1 MADIKRILRKRS
13 WTGRELGILELTNMC
28 ELYRQGL
35 EGEAHP
41 KPIVE
46 PARFQ
51 KMLDTIRGTED
62 SKDYNGYIAIYDW
75 LRLHN
80 YIALAHE
87 QQAQFQVERITNA
100 LKNAGTAE
108 MFFQYIGQLPLIVT
122 EKQYNAMRDEARSR
136 EISGKEDN
144 LFMLVDRALFFYSRQ
159 LDEEPEA
166 SGNPLRALKEKLM
179 GAKADSPLIL
189 AADREAGELSKWELI
204 TNTGLLEYYQA
215 MPTMKG
221 EPEEPEAIAQVE
233 DFLACFQ
240 EAAAAIVEDIRGKG
254 LIPASFGEGLPAA
267 ELWLEPLISWKDL
280 YERDIYG
287 MRELLD
293 ADTTLFD
300 GNGRALHNGIAIV
313 RSSDLWKSS
322 RIDEKDCYEPPQLEQ
337 QMRSLSL
344 EAYFPEG
351 EEQEKKRRAKKKE
364 QDALA
369 ASYSVILGFNT
380 ALEMIAAEYDVPS
393 ILIFRINIEAMREDI
408 EDMNGLAEGLAKL
421 LTDTPFGDS
430 ELNKKKLSTL
440 LEVFPIFDTKAI
452 QIPEEN
458 IAAAKELLKDYRAF
472 RGGGE
477 DELRALIFFAGT
489 DQAGAGKEEAH
500 G

>member
-122 EKQYNAMRDEARSR
+122 EKQYNAMRNEARER

-144 LFMLVDRALFFYSRQ
+144 LFMLVERALYFFSRQ

-166 SGNPLRALKEKLM
+166 SGNPLRALKEKLLTTP
-179 GAKADSPLIL
+179 ADSPLVL
-189 AADREAGELSKWELI
+189 AAYQEPEQISQWEAI
-204 TNTGLLEYYQA
+204 YDTGLLEFYQA
-215 MPTMKG
+215 MPTLTG

-233 DFLACFQ
+233 DFLEHFQ
-240 EAAAAIVEDIRGKG
+240 EAAAAAVEDIRQKG
-254 LIPASFGEGLPAA
+254 LIPARFGEGLPAA
-267 ELWLEPLISWKDL
+267 DLWLEPLISWKEL
-280 YERDIYG
+280 YERDLYG
-287 MRELLD
+287 MREMLD
-293 ADTTLFD
+293 ADTTTFD
-300 GNGRALHNGIAIV
+300 GNKRALDNGIAIL
-313 RSSDLWKSS
+313 RSSNLWKSF
-322 RIDEKDCYEPPQLEQ
+322 RINDRDYYEPPQLEE

-351 EEQEKKRRAKKKE
+351 EEQEKKRRGKKKE

-408 EDMNGLAEGLAKL
+408 EDMNQLIEKLASM

-430 ELNKKKLSTL
+430 ELNHKKLGTL
-440 LEVFPIFDTKAI
+440 REVFPIFDTKAI
-452 QIPEEN
+452 QIPETN
-458 IAAAKELLKDYRAF
+458 IAAAKELLKDFKAF

-489 DQAGAGKEEAH
+489 DQAGAGKEEEH